1 MAIQSPK
8 RNPDKPIKN
17 IGPNFDRYGKAARGR
32 MKRRRKASRAARR
45 LNR

>member
-1 MAIQSPK
+1 MVQSPK

-17 IGPNFDRYGKAARGR
+17 IGPNFDMYGKAARGR